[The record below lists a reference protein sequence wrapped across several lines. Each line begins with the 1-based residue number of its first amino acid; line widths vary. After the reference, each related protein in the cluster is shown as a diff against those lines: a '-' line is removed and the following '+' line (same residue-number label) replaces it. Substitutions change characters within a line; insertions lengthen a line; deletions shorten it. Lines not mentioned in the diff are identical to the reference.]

1 MLGDMFLWLVANLK
15 QGVIYF
21 IKQALPP
28 NISAGSLRKYFLG
41 SQLWKLENNILH
53 NKGKIWESDEKW
65 AFKRQTIDLIYIEN
79 ISTKK
84 VLGSTNHLVSQED
97 YVKGKG
103 QQLWKKGEPNAE
115 GYYTLETSSG
125 TNIMTAVTSKV
136 LVIKGNITLK
146 KSYQLLTFYNV
157 FFTYRS

>member
-1 MLGDMFLWLVANLK
+1 M
-15 QGVIYF
+15 
-21 IKQALPP
+21 
-28 NISAGSLRKYFLG
+28 
-41 SQLWKLENNILH
+41 LH

-97 YVKGKG
+97 YVKGKA

-146 KSYQLLTFYNV
+146 KGIGC
-157 FFTYRS
+157 